1 MSWNIIFCVRVLL
14 CKDDKHAPF
23 ASLPIVRT
31 NSVAF
36 SWKEM
41 LGEILLGGG
50 RGGGIEDI

>member
-14 CKDDKHAPF
+14 CKDDKHAF